1 MIRMAKTK
9 KRKKK
14 KPAAKPEAALEELGQ
29 VIDRLEAQ
37 IKSRATQMTEGLR
50 ARPATILA
58 VAGVAAVAVG
68 VWLMVSRG
76 RAVQSAEQTTA
87 GDADR
92 HSRGQVLARVLGKGL
107 TAGLKAI
114 AKSRQQCSTPSQK

>member
-1 MIRMAKTK
+1 MMMAKTK

-14 KPAAKPEAALEELGQ
+14 KPAPKPEAALEELGQ

-37 IKSRATQMTEGLR
+37 IKSRATQMTQSLR
-50 ARPATILA
+50 PRPATILA

-76 RAVQSAEQTTA
+76 RAVQSTEQTTA
-87 GDADR
+87 ANADS

-107 TAGLKAI
+107 AAGLKAM
-114 AKSRQQCSTPSQK
+114 AKSRQRSPEAIEK